1 MVPSLRIGS
10 AACLIFNHGV
20 GPWKWAGWVW
30 RDRPSDGSTPL
41 QAGAFISAFCSL
53 SGALSGPL
61 ITDFDDSHF
70 LLVCSERRR
79 CREAGRQNEELI
91 VSVFRVLIEPD
102 GTVVPSLRWS
112 PLVSSNG
119 RRPSPQRRSLAD
131 RLAQTLRFCSV
142 ELDRV
147 CSRGGGS
154 FGAAAPSDRITAELA
169 GSSLCKHSPPSLINS
184 LVMVSNSARQQRH
197 RPWGQSK
204 VT

>member
-102 GTVVPSLRWS
+102 GTVVPSLRWRRS
-112 PLVSSNG
+112 DSVLLNLIGSAAEAEGASG
-119 RRPSPQRRSLAD
+119 QRRPQIGSQR
-131 RLAQTLRFCSV
+131 
-142 ELDRV
+142 
-147 CSRGGGS
+147 
-154 FGAAAPSDRITAELA
+154 
-169 GSSLCKHSPPSLINS
+169 NS
-184 LVMVSNSARQQRH
+184 LVLHSANTRR
-197 RPWGQSK
+197 RR
-204 VT
+204 